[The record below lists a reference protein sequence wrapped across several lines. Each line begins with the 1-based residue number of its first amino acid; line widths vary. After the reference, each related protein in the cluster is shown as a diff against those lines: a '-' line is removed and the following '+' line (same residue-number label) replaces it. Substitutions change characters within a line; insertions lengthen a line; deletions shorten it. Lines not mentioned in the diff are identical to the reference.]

1 MWSLLRKLSLLIS
14 IYSQLPIRSLGTSSS
29 EIIECKECGMQ
40 LIHMLE
46 HSYFSTDFTTP
57 YSWGLIPLLQIG
69 KAHMMAYL
77 TYLSDLIFMSDI
89 DTEQEKLFRERYAE
103 ELRKKKQQDTYH
115 YRGNNELVEERVKV
129 NQQQLK
135 TPGRRG
141 EKIKQE
147 EIDKEIVRRDMIK
160 NKRIPARVLV
170 LESAELYP
178 KEM

>member
-1 MWSLLRKLSLLIS
+1 
-14 IYSQLPIRSLGTSSS
+14 
-29 EIIECKECGMQ
+29 
-40 LIHMLE
+40 
-46 HSYFSTDFTTP
+46 
-57 YSWGLIPLLQIG
+57 
-69 KAHMMAYL
+69 
-77 TYLSDLIFMSDI
+77 MSDI

-129 NQQQLK
+129 NQQEQK

-147 EIDKEIVRRDMIK
+147 EINKEIVRRDMIK
-160 NKRIPARVLV
+160 NKTIPARVPV
-170 LESAELYP
+170 LESPRLYS

>member
-1 MWSLLRKLSLLIS
+1 
-14 IYSQLPIRSLGTSSS
+14 
-29 EIIECKECGMQ
+29 
-40 LIHMLE
+40 
-46 HSYFSTDFTTP
+46 
-57 YSWGLIPLLQIG
+57 
-69 KAHMMAYL
+69 MMAYL

-103 ELRKKKQQDTYH
+103 ELRKKKQHDTYH

-147 EIDKEIVRRDMIK
+147 EIDKEIVRRDKIK
-160 NKRIPARVLV
+160 NNRIPATVLV
-170 LESAELYP
+170 LGKPIL
-178 KEM
+178 